1 MPSELPLEVRAEI
14 TRLRQIMYEP
24 SAVWLATWAGER
36 RWLTDGYVMLDVTDS
51 PALEDEEVPDGGYKL
66 VASKGFDPRETVPEP
81 DLDRYFARLDE
92 ITHWWPAQPTE
103 WSVAEH
109 PGKAQLWVYDLSELG
124 DPRPCRCLLGES
136 TWTQLKRHHPDAIV
150 EYAPERNIFRL
161 SEVQHEDCDPETYCG
176 HRPLPFCFAAGIRVP
191 DGQEDAAIAL
201 AAAVT
206 SYAVTDNGS

>member
-66 VASKGFDPRETVPEP
+66 VASKGFDPRDAVPEP
-81 DLDRYFARLDE
+81 DLDKYFERLDE
-92 ITHWWPAQPTE
+92 IAEWHVVKPSE

-109 PGKAQLWVYDLSELG
+109 PGKAQLWIYNAPG
-124 DPRPCRCLLGES
+124 FKPQPCLLGES
-136 TWTQLKRHHPDAIV
+136 TWTQLKRHHADAIV
-150 EYAPERNIFRL
+150 EYSPERNTFRFT
-161 SEVQHEDCDPETYCG
+161 EG
-176 HRPLPFCFAAGIRVP
+176 LPFCFAAGIRVP
-191 DGQEDAAIAL
+191 DGQEFVAAAIARK
-201 AAAVT
+201 ADVT
-206 SYAVTDNGS
+206 SYTVTDIDS